1 MEYSVELGIEILKKL
16 AVVVRVLQTR
26 QSFAEDTKKFAKI
39 YNACVQPLFW
49 SLNLPFNDVPVAVAF
64 VVFFNSLI
72 RGTCPAS
79 KPNK

>member
-39 YNACVQPLFW
+39 YNARVQPLFW
-49 SLNLPFNDVPVAVAF
+49 SLNLSFNDVPVAF